1 MIDDEVIITHT
12 IDENGNEVT
21 HFEPMIQPKD
31 MICEEKEEL
40 SFCEKLWNFITK
52 HEIKPYAK
60 IDNLNKPTDRDTDL
74 KSHKAIEIGIKGR
87 F

>member
-21 HFEPMIQPKD
+21 HFEPRIQPKD
-31 MICEEKEEL
+31 MACEEKKEL
-40 SFCEKLWNFITK
+40 SLWEKISNFITK

-60 IDNLNKPTDRDTDL
+60 IDNLNKPTDRDSDL
-74 KSHKAIEIGIKGR
+74 KSHRAIEIGIKGT